1 MTSND
6 FFYLRLKLKNFFHK
20 YSYVILLFISSLVF
34 VFYLSKIFIKKR
46 VVDIYKNDYKIN
58 SKTKESNE
66 EVANKMTDIKKEV
79 KSDNL
84 GHMPTWDLS
93 DLYSSLNDKNIEKDI
108 NLLKKSISEF
118 VKTYQFNVET
128 LSGDELYLAIKEYE
142 DINELMGKLGAFS
155 YLKYTE
161 NLSIDENVKFYQKIS
176 ELLTEE
182 SAKLSFFTIE
192 INNLDYELLKIYL
205 NSSKKLRDNYST
217 FIENIR
223 LFKKYQLSQEME
235 EFLTKQSITSSQ
247 AWSRLF
253 DETMD
258 NMTFDYD
265 GKKLNEA
272 QILEIING
280 PNKEERRKAGKIFG
294 ETLGKNIK
302 IFAYITNVLAKNK
315 SIIDEKRGFTDPIQS
330 RNLSNLIED
339 EVVESLY
346 NTVQENYAKISHK
359 YYKLKAKIFGVDK
372 LHYTDR
378 NAPLPFS
385 NDNIYSWDDTVM
397 IVMNA
402 YSNFSPKMAEI
413 GQKFFDNNWID
424 VPTRQGKRGGAFMM
438 PTTTQVHPYI
448 LLNYQGKSRDIM
460 TLAHE
465 LGHGIHQTL
474 ANKQGYFNSDTPL
487 TLAETASVF
496 GEQLTFRYLLNQET
510 DKNQK
515 IAIIANK
522 IEDMINTV
530 IRQIAFLEFEKTVH
544 AERKKGEISVD
555 RLNEIWMNVQKKS
568 LGDAF
573 EYDEEYKYYWAYIPH
588 FIHSP
593 FYVYAYAFG
602 DCLVNSLYY
611 QYMKNPN
618 GFADK
623 YIELLSAGGSKKYD
637 KLLEKFNLN
646 PKNKE
651 FWQNGLNMI
660 SDLINQLEE
669 LLN

>member
-6 FFYLRLKLKNFFHK
+6 FFYLRLKMKNFFHK
-20 YSYVILLFISSLVF
+20 YSYVILLFVSSLIF
-34 VFYLSKIFIKKR
+34 VFCLSKIFIKKR
-46 VVDIYKNDYKIN
+46 VIDIYKNDYKIN
-58 SKTKESNE
+58 SKTKELNE
-66 EVANKMTDIKKEV
+66 EVTNRMADIKKEV
-79 KSDNL
+79 KNDNL

-118 VKTYQFNVET
+118 VKKYQFNVET

-142 DINELMGKLGAFS
+142 NISELMGKLGAFS

-272 QILEIING
+272 QILEIMNG
-280 PNKEERRKAGKIFG
+280 PNKGERRKVGKIFG

-346 NTVQENYAKISHK
+346 NTVQENYANISHK

-385 NDNIYSWDDTVM
+385 NDNIYPWDDTVM

-402 YSNFSPKMAEI
+402 YNNFSPKMAEI

-438 PTTTQVHPYI
+438 PTTTKVHPYI
-448 LLNYQGKSRDIM
+448 LLNYQGKSRDVM

-496 GEQLTFRYLLNQET
+496 GEQLAFRYLLNQET

>member
-6 FFYLRLKLKNFFHK
+6 FFYLRLKMKNFFHK
-20 YSYVILLFISSLVF
+20 YSYVILLFVSSLVF
-34 VFYLSKIFIKKR
+34 VFCLSKIFIKKR
-46 VVDIYKNDYKIN
+46 VIDIYKNDYKIN
-58 SKTKESNE
+58 SKTKELNE
-66 EVANKMTDIKKEV
+66 EANKMTNIKKEV

-84 GHMPTWDLS
+84 GYMPTWDLR
-93 DLYSSLNDKNIEKDI
+93 DLYSSLNDKNIKKDI

-272 QILEIING
+272 QILEIMNG
-280 PNKEERRKAGKIFG
+280 PNKEERQKAGKIFG